1 MPSEMRMEATVL
13 HAQFAR
19 LDVKLRASSCGL
31 DKPLIHVCNRPADIM
46 IGIDAM
52 RADDAERVGAG
63 LHDDDKG
70 FCGARRPC
78 APPGGSGALMLFIM
92 SSGNKMLPADRPR
105 SSERR
110 NDGFRGSI
118 PS

>member
-1 MPSEMRMEATVL
+1 MKMSWSGCSSATVL
-13 HAQFAR
+13 
-19 LDVKLRASSCGL
+19 
-31 DKPLIHVCNRPADIM
+31 IHVYARPADIM

-52 RADDAERVGAG
+52 RADDAEGVRAG
-63 LHDDDKG
+63 LYDDDKG
-70 FCGARRPC
+70 LCGARRPC
-78 APPGGSGALMLFIM
+78 APPGGSVALMLFIT

>member
-1 MPSEMRMEATVL
+1 MKMSWSGCKA
-13 HAQFAR
+13 AR
-19 LDVKLRASSCGL
+19 V
-31 DKPLIHVCNRPADIM
+31 LIHVYARPADIM

-63 LHDDDKG
+63 LYDDDKG
-70 FCGARRPC
+70 FCGARCPC
-78 APPGGSGALMLFIM
+78 APPGGSGALMLFIV

>member
-1 MPSEMRMEATVL
+1 MPLELRMQNNLL
-13 HAQFAR
+13 HAQLER
-19 LDVKLRASSCGL
+19 LDMKMSWSGCSS
-31 DKPLIHVCNRPADIM
+31 DTVLIHVCDRPADIM

-52 RADDAERVGAG
+52 RADDAERIGAG
-63 LHDDDKG
+63 LCDDNKAC
-70 FCGARRPC
+70 CGARCPC
-78 APPGGSGALMLFIM
+78 APPGGSGALMLFIV

-118 PS
+118 RS

>member
-1 MPSEMRMEATVL
+1 MPSEPCMEDMVV
-13 HAQFAR
+13 HAWFAR

-31 DKPLIHVCNRPADIM
+31 AKPLIHVCDRPADIM

-52 RADDAERVGAG
+52 RADDAEGVGAG
-63 LHDDDKG
+63 LYDDDKG

-78 APPGGSGALMLFIM
+78 APPGGSGALMLFIT

-105 SSERR
+105 SLARR
-110 NDGFRGSI
+110 NDGLRGSI